1 MIRLAA
7 AADLDAVCAIYRE
20 ILARE
25 KTGMRYTQWIEG
37 LYPTRET
44 AERGL
49 REGTLYVLEEG
60 GAVAASVILNGRQ
73 PAEYREIPWLYP
85 AGEGGVLVIHTLC
98 VSPDWAGRG
107 LATRLADFAAGVALG
122 SGRRVIR
129 LDTNVKNTPAQRLYL
144 GQGYRLAGR
153 HHALHEG
160 VLDTELLYLGRKLS

>member
-1 MIRLAA
+1 MCSSRELHLPFYRQPGQLAKPRRRCYNDKKTEGRDGMIRLAA

-60 GAVAASVILNGRQ
+60 GAVAASVMT
-73 PAEYREIPWLYP
+73 PPVS
-85 AGEGGVLVIHTLC
+85 VLFSVPLPMSPIHAPVVTLP
-98 VSPDWAGRG
+98 ST
-107 LATRLADFAAGVALG
+107 L
-122 SGRRVIR
+122 
-129 LDTNVKNTPAQRLYL
+129 
-144 GQGYRLAGR
+144 
-153 HHALHEG
+153 
-160 VLDTELLYLGRKLS
+160 